1 MYGVTTDGKRT
12 KVELIAAQPRGKNVL
27 RQRAE
32 TSGTED
38 VDEEDSTTTKE
49 LGRGRTSNN
58 TRIPRDAL
66 EPSIE
71 EKKNRRDD
79 KGTLQLSLQHRK
91 LKGVER

>member
-1 MYGVTTDGKRT
+1 M
-12 KVELIAAQPRGKNVL
+12 ELIAAQPRGKNVL

-38 VDEEDSTTTKE
+38 VDEEDSTTAKE

-66 EPSIE
+66 IPSIGE
-71 EKKNRRDD
+71 EKNRRDNE
-79 KGTLQLSLQHRK
+79 GTLQLSLQHRK

>member
-1 MYGVTTDGKRT
+1 M
-12 KVELIAAQPRGKNVL
+12 ELIAAQPRGKNVL

-66 EPSIE
+66 IPSIE
-71 EKKNRRDD
+71 EKKNRRDNE
-79 KGTLQLSLQHRK
+79 GTLQLSLQHRK
-91 LKGVER
+91 LKAVER